1 MKYERDEHR
10 KLRGELA
17 LLPAWESRDVIPP
30 SVGRI
35 LSKAPGRSRIANV
48 VVGPKPVRLSFPGIA
63 WERYDETTAA
73 AASGNSANKH
83 GVQEEFICLQ

>member
-1 MKYERDEHR
+1 MKYERDERR
-10 KLRGELA
+10 KLRGELYSQ
-17 LLPAWESRDVIPP
+17 LGSPETSFRRQ
-30 SVGRI
+30 VGRI
-35 LSKAPGRSRIANV
+35 LSKAPGQSRIANV

-63 WERYDETTAA
+63 QERYDDETTA